1 MIFLHVLSFIFLLQD
16 KIKSTLR
23 IKQRNGNK
31 IKCSDEGM
39 ELQLSALL
47 GNYDRQTDRPTNQLT
62 DGNMGLGGSY
72 NSKKD

>member
-39 ELQLSALL
+39 EVQLSALL
-47 GNYDRQTDRPTNQLT
+47 GNYDRQTDRPTL
-62 DGNMGLGGSY
+62 GLI
-72 NSKKD
+72 